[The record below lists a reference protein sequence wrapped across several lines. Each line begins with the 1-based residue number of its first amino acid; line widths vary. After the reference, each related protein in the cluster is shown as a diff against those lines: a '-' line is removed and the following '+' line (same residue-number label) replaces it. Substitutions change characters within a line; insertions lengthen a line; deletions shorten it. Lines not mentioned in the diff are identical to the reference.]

1 MSTAIRN
8 TILLACALLAVPTT
22 ARADTIVDVWNSVIG
37 TGTLGTQSFTNSL
50 VTISSVVDLTQV
62 LYDCSFPVSGIGC
75 ESTNPSP
82 NQYTV
87 APNVL
92 GIEDYTVNVAVAG
105 LGTYQGWSSYDVL
118 FTYDPVSNFFQA
130 GNICDL
136 AYDLCLGDPSEIGD
150 NCNLPFN
157 ECPVSTATSGGYL
170 ILTSEEYNTFQ
181 TGGGVTSS
189 TPEPNTLLLIATG
202 MLGCITLARRRI
214 SPTQP

>member
-1 MSTAIRN
+1 MSTSIRN

-37 TGTLGTQSFTNSL
+37 TGTLGTQSFSNSL

-75 ESTNPSP
+75 QSTNPSP

-87 APNVL
+87 IPTYW
-92 GIEDYTVNVAVAG
+92 GTEDYTVSVSVAG
-105 LGTYQGWSSYDVL
+105 LGTYQGGSDYIVI
-118 FTYDPVSNFFQA
+118 FTYNPVDSFFQA

-136 AYDLCLGDPSEIGD
+136 AFNLCLGDPSEIGD
-150 NCNLPFN
+150 NCDLPFY